1 MAVGDSGPMKV
12 WPFARQALKALLIAA
27 AVLAGLYL
35 LFVGFVWWSLTEGS
49 KPTTRLDAYPRLLKD
64 WAETGMVD
72 HFPRAIPAQARNVS
86 LEAYP
91 GMLQGSGSF
100 QLRMTLPGAEVAA
113 IDQRM
118 KARPVRRCPPECTN
132 GVEDPDFWSV
142 PRLEAGQ
149 KDDSVSFER
158 DFVVYALYTDGDWNH
173 PTGKGIAVS
182 VKRNEVVYWA
192 VP

>member
-1 MAVGDSGPMKV
+1 MKA
-12 WPFARQALKALLIAA
+12 WSIARRVLIALLIVAA
-27 AVLAGLYL
+27 MLVALYM
-35 LFVGFVWWSLTEGS
+35 LFTAYVWWSLIEGS
-49 KPTTRLDAYPRLLKD
+49 KPTTRLDAYPSLLKD

-72 HFPRAIPAQARNVS
+72 HFSRAIPAQARNVS
-86 LEAYP
+86 LKAYP

-100 QLRMTLPGAEVAA
+100 QLRMTLPAAEVAA
-113 IDQRM
+113 IDARM
-118 KARPVRRCPPECTN
+118 QTEAMRRCPPECTR
-132 GVEDPDFWSV
+132 GIDEPEFWSV

-149 KDDSVSFER
+149 TDEGDTFER

>member
-1 MAVGDSGPMKV
+1 MKV
-12 WPFARQALKALLIAA
+12 GSFARQALKFLLIAA

-35 LFVGFVWWSLTEGS
+35 LLVGFVWWFFTEGS
-49 KPTTRLDAYPRLLKD
+49 KPTTRLDAYPALLKD

-72 HFPRAIPAQARNVS
+72 HFPRTIPSQARNVS

-100 QLRMTLPGAEVAA
+100 QLRMTLPPAEVTA
-113 IDQRM
+113 IETRM
-118 KARPVRRCPPECTN
+118 KAQAMRRCPPQCTT
-132 GVEDPDFWSV
+132 GIGEPEFWAV
-142 PRLEAGQ
+142 PYLQAGQ

-158 DFVVYALYTDGDWNH
+158 DFVVYAIYTDGDWNH

>member
-1 MAVGDSGPMKV
+1 MKARS
-12 WPFARQALKALLIAA
+12 FIRQALKALLITG

-35 LFVGFVWWSLTEGS
+35 LFVGLVWWGLTEGS
-49 KPTTRLDAYPRLLKD
+49 KPTTRIDAYPGVLKD

-72 HFPRAIPAQARNVS
+72 HFPRTIPPQARNVS
-86 LEAYP
+86 LSAYP

-100 QLRMTLPGAEVAA
+100 QLRMTLPAAEVAA
-113 IDQRM
+113 IDERM
-118 KARPVRRCPPECTN
+118 KSRAVRRCPPQCTD
-132 GVEDPDFWSV
+132 GIEDPEFWVV
-142 PRLEAGQ
+142 PYLEAGQ
-149 KDDSVSFER
+149 KDDTVSFER

-173 PTGKGIAVS
+173 PTGKGVAVS